1 MKEDFPVTQAVRVL
15 RASKVDFTPYLYAYV
30 DHGGS
35 ERAAEALGLDEHQVI
50 KTLVMEVDRKTPILV
65 LMHGDREVS
74 TKQLARQIGAKE
86 VSPCDPKQ
94 AEKLTGYQVGGISP
108 FGTRTRLKVYAEST
122 ILELDRIFINCG
134 KRGFLAEMEPRDL
147 ERVLQP
153 ERVSVS
159 IQP

>member
-15 RASKVDFTPYLYAYV
+15 RASQVDFTPHLYAYV
-30 DHGGS
+30 DHGGA
-35 ERAAEALGLDEHQVI
+35 ERAAEALGVDGHRVI

-108 FGTRTRLKVYAEST
+108 FGTRIRLKVYAESSVM
-122 ILELDRIFINCG
+122 ELDRVFINCG
-134 KRGFLAEMEPRDL
+134 KRGFLAEMGTQDL

-153 ERVSVS
+153 ERVSVA